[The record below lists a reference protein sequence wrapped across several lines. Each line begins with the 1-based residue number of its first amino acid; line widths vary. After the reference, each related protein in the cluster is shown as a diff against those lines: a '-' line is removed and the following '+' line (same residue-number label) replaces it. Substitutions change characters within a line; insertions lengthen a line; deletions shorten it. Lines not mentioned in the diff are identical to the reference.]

1 MSVEQHELADVGART
16 TDMEDIK
23 LADDIS
29 TTSREPWEV
38 VGQKSREIE
47 VVWYSLHIECIYS
60 WLRIFGYNFGTA
72 RTVII

>member
-1 MSVEQHELADVGART
+1 MSVEQHELADVGPRT

-38 VGQKSREIE
+38 VGQKSKGNRGGM
-47 VVWYSLHIECIYS
+47 V
-60 WLRIFGYNFGTA
+60 
-72 RTVII
+72 